1 MPLKA
6 RLVYCVIL
14 DYDDDYIGDDNQ
26 YNDPIDDGGASL
38 SDDLPENEINN
49 NDESPGQ

>member
-1 MPLKA
+1 M
-6 RLVYCVIL
+6 VYCVIL